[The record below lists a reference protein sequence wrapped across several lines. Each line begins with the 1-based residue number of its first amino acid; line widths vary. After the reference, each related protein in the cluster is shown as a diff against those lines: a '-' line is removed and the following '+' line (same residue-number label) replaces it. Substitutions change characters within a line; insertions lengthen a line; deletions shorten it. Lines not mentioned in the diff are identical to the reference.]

1 DFAGAPAVREQA
13 LGVLAPKGRL
23 VLVGLSDQPL
33 TVAHS
38 TRFSYLQHRIL
49 GHYGSEEHH
58 VAQLVRLAEGGRLD
72 FSRSITGVLPLE
84 EAATAVRRM
93 ETKEGDPVRLI
104 LRP

>member
-1 DFAGAPAVREQA
+1 M
-13 LGVLAPKGRL
+13 LAPKGRL

-33 TVAHS
+33 TVDRS

-72 FSRSITGVLPLE
+72 FSRSITDVLPLE
-84 EAATAVRRM
+84 EVATAVRRM
-93 ETKEGDPVRLI
+93 ETKEGAPVRLI